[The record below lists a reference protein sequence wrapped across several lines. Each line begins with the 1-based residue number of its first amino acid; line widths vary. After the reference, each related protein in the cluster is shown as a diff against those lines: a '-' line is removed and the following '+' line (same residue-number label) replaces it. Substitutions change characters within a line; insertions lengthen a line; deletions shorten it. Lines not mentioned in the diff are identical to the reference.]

1 MNVPGGAVSEN
12 SSSGEDDAREAWHEA
27 MRVFDDWADADASHQ
42 AKLIAELAER
52 DVAAHAH
59 LLVLIAADNEAEDK
73 RFLAA
78 DAIGDAQPLAE
89 EVVPPDLAGER
100 IGAWRLD
107 RLLGAGGSGQV
118 WLGLRCDG
126 RHDGHAAIKLLRGAA
141 SDRQAQQRFAREAR
155 LLARLQHPHVAC
167 LLDVG
172 ESTQGQ
178 RYLVLEYVD
187 GERIDHWCDRQRASI
202 DTRLNLFLQ
211 VCDAVGYAHTNL
223 IVHRDLKPSNILV
236 GADGEAKLLD
246 FGIAKLLEEEGG
258 AEETAELTRV
268 GGAVFTPE
276 YAAPEQFSGEPVTA
290 ATDVYALGVVLYLLL
305 SGRRPYGEGNSTA
318 LQWAQTISA
327 SEPRRL
333 SQVAMDKGEDTER
346 NAQARGATPAQLRR
360 SLRGDLETI
369 IARALKKAPA
379 ERYATVQAFADDV
392 RRYLRHQPIRA
403 RADSAWYRARKF
415 ARRHRVGVGMSVLAL
430 LGIGVGVA
438 SVLRAERAA
447 VREAARA
454 HAVQQFLIGLFQEAD
469 PAHAQGEKRTV
480 GDLLDRGEK
489 NLRATLD
496 DEPQTKLALLGALGS
511 IRDQLGDG
519 RRATA
524 LAQTAYDLAVREFGA
539 DSLEAG
545 DALAD
550 LANAQKSA
558 SDLVPAEKNYLAARG
573 ILLRYA
579 DRRAKALAT
588 IDTDLGFVYMETDR
602 DDAALAQYAAVL
614 PRVEKLYGAQSW
626 ELANEK
632 SLLAGLYSKM
642 GRHADAAALY
652 SALDP
657 LLDVVPPEHALAA
670 AEIRGNQGYT
680 LMKLGRAAECETVVR
695 KAVAEYDR
703 LAGPDN
709 NYAVA
714 ALRTLGYAQVE
725 AGEYAKASAT
735 FDELVARTRRAFGAD
750 TGEYALNE
758 SFRIG
763 PMLMTGHMAE
773 AEATMRAALEGAHT
787 KSGLTPSEQRGVERR
802 YALTLIWNDK
812 AQQARDI
819 LAKLLAYEREN
830 KEPAFKLASTLMYL
844 AGAQNSLGQFA
855 DARASAHEAAET
867 YTRLGRR
874 SDAGVV
880 QLTEALAVSAQGF
893 SAEALGLVDSAEA
906 NLMTRF
912 AADSPKL
919 LLAKI
924 VRAQIERAAG
934 QVVEAT
940 HLDESARGALKQRV
954 GAELPPT
961 LVMLF

>member
-1 MNVPGGAVSEN
+1 VSEDI
-12 SSSGEDDAREAWHEA
+12 SDGEDEAREAWHEA
-27 MRVFDDWADADASHQ
+27 LRVFDDWADADAPRQ
-42 AKLIAELAER
+42 AQLIAALAAS

-59 LLVLIAADNEAEDK
+59 LLTLIASDHAAEGK

-89 EVVPPDLAGER
+89 EIAPPDLAGER
-100 IGAWRLD
+100 IGAWRLH

-126 RHDGHAAIKLLRGAA
+126 RHNGHAAVKLLRGAA

-155 LLARLQHPHVAC
+155 LLARLQHPHIAC

-172 ESTQGQ
+172 ESAPAQ
-178 RYLVLEYVD
+178 RYLVIEYVD
-187 GERIDHWCDRQRASI
+187 GERIDDWCDRRRAGI
-202 DTRLNLFLQ
+202 DTRLSLFLQ
-211 VCDAVGYAHTNL
+211 VCDAVAYAHANL

-246 FGIAKLLEEEGG
+246 FGIAKLLEADDEAG
-258 AEETAELTRV
+258 ETAELTRA

-305 SGRRPYGEGNSTA
+305 SGRRPYGEGNSTP

-333 SQVAMDKGEDTER
+333 SQAAVDKGEDTER
-346 NAQARGATPAQLRR
+346 RAQVRGATPAQLRR

-369 IARALKKAPA
+369 IARALKKTPA
-379 ERYATVQAFADDV
+379 ERYTTVQAFADDV

-403 RADSAWYRARKF
+403 RADSTLYRTRKF
-415 ARRHRVGVGMSVLAL
+415 VRRHRVGVGMSALAL

-438 SVLRAERAA
+438 SVLRAERVA

-454 HAVQQFLIGLFQEAD
+454 QAVQQFLIGLFQEAD

-489 NLRATLD
+489 NLRATLE

-519 RRATA
+519 RRAIA

-539 DSLEAG
+539 DSLDAG

-550 LANAQKSA
+550 LASAQKNA
-558 SDLVPAEKNYLAARG
+558 SDLVAAEKNYLQARDV
-573 ILLRYA
+573 LRRHA
-579 DRRAKALAT
+579 GQRAKALAM
-588 IDTDLGFVYMETDR
+588 IDTDLGFVYMQTDR
-602 DDAALAQYAAVL
+602 DDAALAQYTAVL
-614 PRVEKLYGAQSW
+614 PQVEKLHGAQSW

-652 SALDP
+652 AALEP
-657 LLDVVPPEHALAA
+657 LLDAAPPEHALGA

-680 LMKLGRAAECETVVR
+680 LMKLGRTADCETVLR

-714 ALRTLGYAQVE
+714 ALRTLGYALAE
-725 AGEYAKASAT
+725 AGEYAKAAAT
-735 FDELVARTRRAFGAD
+735 FDELVARTRGAFGAE

-763 PMLMTGHMAE
+763 PMLMTGRVGE
-773 AEATMRAALEGAHT
+773 AELAMRAALDIAHG
-787 KSGLTPSEQRGVERR
+787 KSALTPAESRGIERR
-802 YALTLIWNDK
+802 YALTLLWNGK
-812 AQQARDI
+812 ARQAQGI
-819 LAKLLAYEREN
+819 LDKLLAYEREN

-844 AGAQNSLGQFA
+844 AGAQSALGQFA
-855 DARASAHEAAET
+855 AARASAHEAAET
-867 YTRLGRR
+867 YIRLNRR
-874 SDAGVV
+874 SDAGIA
-880 QLTEALAVSAQGF
+880 QLTEALAVSGQGLD
-893 SAEALGLVDSAEA
+893 AEVLALVDAAEA

-919 LLAKI
+919 LLASI
-924 VRAQIERAAG
+924 VRAQILRAAG
-934 QVVEAT
+934 RETEAAA
-940 HLDESARGALKQRV
+940 LGESARAALKQRV
-954 GAELPPT
+954 GAELPAT
-961 LVMLF
+961 LAMLF